1 VDPVSSLHAQVRVE
15 LLDLRGERRLRD
27 MQALGSPAEVTFLG
41 HHDEIPDVPQH
52 HVRSSQISDVS
63 VQL

>member
-1 VDPVSSLHAQVRVE
+1 LTCWESGV
-15 LLDLRGERRLRD
+15 RD